1 MKQWMMFL
9 ASLVFCANAQSS
21 TVASGGFEY
30 TLEPTPSWVESVA
43 VPSETPNDSL
53 ALTIE
58 LFSSQMYLVGDQH
71 RYYRRTVQTIRSE
84 QALSD
89 GARLSLYFIPDFQEL
104 FIHNVHIIRDGERLD
119 VMDKVNIRLVQ
130 QESELNMGIITGE
143 VMALILIPDARVGD
157 QVEYDYS
164 VEGTNSIY
172 GEERFTTFTTTW
184 MIPFARGAVKVFSD
198 RELNHSKT
206 NTPGEVTVE
215 QNQGLYTYRW
225 QQDNVDAVVDEGDYP
240 NWYNPYG
247 YIEFT
252 EYDNWGEVS
261 EWAQTLFDYDAELS
275 SDVKAMAQEWLAES
289 ESQLEYAERVVDFVQ
304 NDIRY
309 VGLLL
314 GQNTHLPNTPDLIF
328 ERRYGDCK
336 DKGYMI
342 ALLLR
347 HAGIDAYAALVSMH
361 SRKGVMDY
369 MPSPSAFD
377 HVISVFYVDGE
388 EYWIDGTRNFQKTSL
403 DNRGVGDFQKG
414 LVIRQGESQ
423 FSDVVAPQ
431 KHLKIRALDEVL
443 TATAYNEPVSMQV
456 TVGFEGA
463 EAEDMRA
470 YIASDWIKAFEKDLL
485 NFYLRI
491 YPNMQE
497 VSGLTSSDDSTRN
510 RLTFTGEYAIPDY
523 FDLSQEQLT
532 INLFGENIGGIAS
545 LPTVKERSMPLAL
558 YNGFVAQHTIRF
570 NLPEE
575 IEWELDTN
583 PYVLEDESTRYVRTL
598 EAEPTHIAIQHEYVI
613 KQDHVPTQ
621 AMSNHI
627 ANLHKIRDSL
637 YFSVWVSN
645 TLQKDPSANQLRSR
659 LRDAL
664 KRR

>member
-1 MKQWMMFL
+1 
-9 ASLVFCANAQSS
+9 
-21 TVASGGFEY
+21 
-30 TLEPTPSWVESVA
+30 
-43 VPSETPNDSL
+43 
-53 ALTIE
+53 
-58 LFSSQMYLVGDQH
+58 
-71 RYYRRTVQTIRSE
+71 
-84 QALSD
+84 
-89 GARLSLYFIPDFQEL
+89 
-104 FIHNVHIIRDGERLD
+104 
-119 VMDKVNIRLVQ
+119 
-130 QESELNMGIITGE
+130 
-143 VMALILIPDARVGD
+143 
-157 QVEYDYS
+157 
-164 VEGTNSIY
+164 
-172 GEERFTTFTTTW
+172 
-184 MIPFARGAVKVFSD
+184 
-198 RELNHSKT
+198 
-206 NTPGEVTVE
+206 
-215 QNQGLYTYRW
+215 
-225 QQDNVDAVVDEGDYP
+225 
-240 NWYNPYG
+240 
-247 YIEFT
+247 
-252 EYDNWGEVS
+252 
-261 EWAQTLFDYDAELS
+261 
-275 SDVKAMAQEWLAES
+275 
-289 ESQLEYAERVVDFVQ
+289 
-304 NDIRY
+304 
-309 VGLLL
+309 
-314 GQNTHLPNTPDLIF
+314 
-328 ERRYGDCK
+328 
-336 DKGYMI
+336 
-342 ALLLR
+342 
-347 HAGIDAYAALVSMH
+347 
-361 SRKGVMDY
+361 MDY

-443 TATAYNEPVSMQV
+443 TATAYDEPVSMQV

-470 YIASDWIKAFEKDLL
+470 YIASDGIKAFEKDLL

-645 TLQKDPSANQLRSR
+645 TLQEDPSANQLRSR

-664 KRR
+664 KRRWIDQSRLNSRNMFIYDYFSKVDMFGLFKSDPTKKLRKQYDIKLEQAMLAQRKGDIKTYSMLTAEAEELWQTIEVHERAKDA

>member
-1 MKQWMMFL
+1 MKRL
-9 ASLVFCANAQSS
+9 ITLVSCLF
-21 TVASGGFEY
+21 TVLHVHAETIASGGFEY
-30 TLEPTPSWVESVA
+30 TLEPTPEWVEPVSV
-43 VPSETPNDSL
+43 PTETPDDSL

-58 LFSSQMYLVGDQH
+58 LFSSQMYLVGEQH

-89 GARLSLYFIPDFQEL
+89 AARLSLYFVPDFQQL
-104 FIHNVHIIRDGERLD
+104 FIHKVHIIRDGERLD

-157 QVEYDYS
+157 QVEYAYS
-164 VEGTNSIY
+164 VEGTNTIY
-172 GEERFTTFTTTW
+172 GDKRFTNFTTTW

-198 RELNHSKT
+198 RPFNHAIT
-206 NTPGEVTVE
+206 NSPGEVTVE
-215 QNQGLYTYRW
+215 QTDGLYAYRW
-225 QQDNVDAVVDEGDYP
+225 QQDNVAAVIDEGEYP

-261 EWAQTLFDYDAELS
+261 AWAQTLFDYDVELS
-275 SDVKAMAQEWLAES
+275 SDFKAMAQQWLAES
-289 ESQLEYAERVVDFVQ
+289 DSQMEYAEKVVDFVQ

-347 HAGIDAYAALVSMH
+347 HAGIDAYTALVSMH

-369 MPSPSAFD
+369 VPSPSAFD
-377 HVISVFYVDGE
+377 HVISVFYIDGQ
-388 EYWIDGTRNFQKTSL
+388 EYWIDGTRNFQKTGL

-414 LVIRQGESQ
+414 LVIRQGETA

-431 KHLKIRALDEVL
+431 EHLKIRALDEVL
-443 TATAYNEPVSMQV
+443 TASAYDAPVNMQV
-456 TVGFEGA
+456 TVDFEGA
-463 EAEDMRA
+463 EAEEMRA
-470 YIASDWIKAFEKDLL
+470 YIASDGIKAFEKDLL

-491 YPNMQE
+491 YPNMQA
-497 VSGLTSSDDSTRN
+497 VSGLQSTDDATLN
-510 RLTFTGEYAIPDY
+510 RLTFTGEYNIPDY

-545 LPTVKERSMPLAL
+545 LPDVKERSMPLAL
-558 YNGFVAQHTIRF
+558 YNGFVARHSIRF

-575 IEWELDTN
+575 IDWELDTS
-583 PYVLEDESTRYVRTL
+583 PYVLEDASTRYARTL
-598 EAEPTHIAIQHEYVI
+598 EAEPTHIAIQHEYEI
-613 KQDHVPTQ
+613 KQDHVPTS
-621 AMSNHI
+621 AMANHI

-645 TLQKDPSANQLRSR
+645 PEQQDPSANQLRSR